1 MSTDTADTSKSS
13 DNLTPKPIPSAP
25 TMPPTA
31 SQSGVPKL
39 IIVMQSVKTD
49 TPEAKLN
56 ETTISDGK
64 GGRITMDDQ
73 TKTQTFKGVE
83 PRGGQV
89 FRGVEQDK
97 PNK

>member
-1 MSTDTADTSKSS
+1 MSTNPTDDAKPTNPLPAPSTTS
-13 DNLTPKPIPSAP
+13 TTIPQQVIP
-25 TMPPTA
+25 R
-31 SQSGVPKL
+31 V
-39 IIVMQSVKTD
+39 IVVMQSVKTD

-56 ETTISDGK
+56 ETSISDGK
-64 GGRITMDDQ
+64 GGRIVMDDH

-89 FRGVEQDK
+89 FRGVEEDK

>member
-1 MSTDTADTSKSS
+1 MSTNPTDDTKPTNSA
-13 DNLTPKPIPSAP
+13 TPTAP
-25 TMPPTA
+25 TTTPTA
-31 SQSGVPKL
+31 SQSAIPKV

-56 ETTISDGK
+56 ETSISDGK
-64 GGRITMDDQ
+64 GGRIVMDDH

-83 PRGGQV
+83 PRGGQT
-89 FRGVEQDK
+89 FRGVEPDE

>member
-1 MSTDTADTSKSS
+1 MSTNPTVDSKPTNPAPASS
-13 DNLTPKPIPSAP
+13 TTPTTLPQQAIPK
-25 TMPPTA
+25 
-31 SQSGVPKL
+31 V
-39 IIVMQSVKTD
+39 IVVMQSVKTN

-56 ETTISDGK
+56 ETSINDGK
-64 GGRITMDDQ
+64 GGRIVMDDH

-83 PRGGQV
+83 PLGGQV